1 MKILLSCFACEPGQ
15 GSEEGV
21 GWNVAVQSA
30 RYNEVWVVTRKFCQ
44 PPIEAELQRNP
55 IPNLHFIYVE
65 PFNWQENFKGRQG
78 GLQLHYYLWQV
89 LAYRATKKLHVK
101 LKFDVARHVTYV
113 KFWSPSLVC
122 LLPVPFI
129 WGPIGGG
136 EAAPKP
142 FWQDFSFKAKLY
154 ETARDIAQRLG
165 EIDPFTRLT
174 ARRSVFTPV
183 TTEDTAK
190 RVRPMGAKN
199 IQLYS
204 EGGLSKETI
213 SQLGEYKLPDSEP
226 IRFISMGRL
235 LHWKGYHLAVRAFAA
250 ANLANAEYWVL
261 GNGPE
266 RERLEEM
273 ARELGAADRIKFW
286 GRVPRSETLQKLGQS
301 HVLIH
306 PSLHDSG
313 GWTCLEG
320 MAAGRPIVC
329 LALGGPDTQVTE
341 ATGIKIPALDPDKAV
356 RDMAAAL
363 TRLAVDGELRS
374 RLGEGGRQRVREVYD
389 WDVKGE
395 FFAQLYEKVAKREL
409 STIRPISS

>member
-30 RYNEVWVVTRKFCQ
+30 RFNEVWVVTREFCR
-44 PPIEAELQRNP
+44 PPIEEELQRNP
-55 IPNLHFIYVE
+55 NPNLHFIFVE

-78 GLQLHYYLWQV
+78 GLQLHYYMWQV
-89 LAYRATKKLHVK
+89 LAYRAAKKVHQKV
-101 LKFDVARHVTYV
+101 KFDVARHVTYV
-113 KFWSPSLVC
+113 KFWSPSLIC

-142 FWQDFSFKAKLY
+142 FWRDFSFKAKLY
-154 ETARDIAQRLG
+154 ETARDIAQRIG
-165 EIDPFTRLT
+165 AADPFTRIT
-174 ARRSVFTPV
+174 AQKSVYTPV

-199 IQLYS
+199 IEIYG
-204 EGGLSKETI
+204 EAGLSTARI
-213 SQLGEYKLPDSEP
+213 HQLAQYPLPDTEP

-235 LHWKGYHLAVRAFAA
+235 LHWKGYHLSVRAFAA
-250 ANLANAEYWVL
+250 ANLPNAEYWLL
-261 GNGPE
+261 GDGPY
-266 RERLEEM
+266 RDQLEQI
-273 ARELGAADRIKFW
+273 ARESGLGDKIKFW
-286 GRVPRSETLQKLGQS
+286 GRIPREDTLKKLGES
-301 HVLIH
+301 HVLVH

-320 MAAGRPIVC
+320 MAAGRPILC

-341 ATGIKIPALDPDKAV
+341 ETGIKIPAHNPDQVVK
-356 RDMAAAL
+356 DMAAAMQ
-363 TRLAVDGELRS
+363 RLATDGELRQ
-374 RLGEGGRQRVREVYD
+374 RLGQGGRDRVRTVYD
-389 WDVKGE
+389 WDKKGE
-395 FFAQLYEKVAKREL
+395 FFAQLYEKVSKTSAL
-409 STIRPISS
+409 